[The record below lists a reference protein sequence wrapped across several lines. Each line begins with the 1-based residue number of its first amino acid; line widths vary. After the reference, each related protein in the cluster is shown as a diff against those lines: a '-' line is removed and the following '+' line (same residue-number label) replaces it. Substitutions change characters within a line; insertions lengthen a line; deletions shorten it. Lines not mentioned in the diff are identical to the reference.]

1 MKICPKCKKQYDENQ
16 KFCKICGTALV
27 EEKKKK
33 RIGLYILIAILA
45 IAACAGAVVTGMV
58 IQNKKQEAQQQ
69 EELVSKTEECK
80 DEKKEESDKSSTKK
94 EESEEV
100 EKKKAEEKKKEE
112 EEQKELWKKYEEQ
125 EAKEAEEAKKEAE
138 EVSQSNAETST
149 SSNQTTD
156 TTTKPNQTTSTWD
169 AQGQTQEEMIQHIR
183 DVYYDTQGK
192 LNNYNKDESTS
203 GLAIYTEN
211 GNLKKIVS
219 QNGACSGNLSDLPQ
233 DYSAEFYYENNTL
246 LFAFVYKGQ
255 EEYRF
260 YMSPNDETK
269 CIRYI
274 GSDGNTQDF
283 EAPVSSA
290 GLGQGVG
297 NLCEAGYMEPYWLG
311 KK

>member
-1 MKICPKCKKQYDENQ
+1 M
-16 KFCKICGTALV
+16 F
-27 EEKKKK
+27 
-33 RIGLYILIAILA
+33 
-45 IAACAGAVVTGMV
+45 
-58 IQNKKQEAQQQ
+58 
-69 EELVSKTEECK
+69 
-80 DEKKEESDKSSTKK
+80 
-94 EESEEV
+94 
-100 EKKKAEEKKKEE
+100 
-112 EEQKELWKKYEEQ
+112 
-125 EAKEAEEAKKEAE
+125 
-138 EVSQSNAETST
+138 
-149 SSNQTTD
+149 
-156 TTTKPNQTTSTWD
+156 
-169 AQGQTQEEMIQHIR
+169 
-183 DVYYDTQGK
+183 YYDTQGK

-211 GNLKKIVS
+211 WKSKKDCLSKWSLFLENFIGFCLRIIQ
-219 QNGACSGNLSDLPQ
+219 QN
-233 DYSAEFYYENNTL
+233 FYYENNTL

-283 EAPVSSA
+283 ETPVSSV